1 MLKAEPTLEALA
13 SHIQR
18 QDRSLKA
25 LRWSAL
31 GATIMAAAAILASQ
45 WHSTVSA
52 GTVKAKTL
60 SVETIA
66 LRNDTG
72 KIVALISSTS
82 DGTPH
87 ISLFDRSEKVRLSI
101 GLRQDGAP
109 SVSLLDT
116 EQGSRAVLSLND
128 HQDASLTIFNAAKL
142 PRATLAVDAA
152 SSGHMVLYG
161 TGGGLNLSASD
172 GRVQWNPV
180 DGAVQN
186 VQTRHEPK

>member
-1 MLKAEPTLEALA
+1 MLKVEPTLENLA

-25 LRWSAL
+25 MRWSVL

-45 WHSTVSA
+45 WHATLNA

-87 ISLFDRSEKVRLSI
+87 ISLIDGRQKVRLSI

-116 EQGSRAVLSLND
+116 EQGHRAVLSLND
-128 HQDASLTIFNAAKL
+128 HQDASLTMFNAAKL
-142 PRATLAVDAA
+142 PRATLAIDAV
-152 SSGHMVLYG
+152 SSGHMDLYG
-161 TGGGLNLSASD
+161 TGGGLNLSAFD

-186 VQTRHEPK
+186 VQTKNQSK